1 MTLLCCRAFRRLLFQ
16 TESESKN
23 TSKEDSGATSKS
35 KTGATAGSDPSKPP
49 SRTHLFQLEYISHVR
64 PSTLLGYC
72 ISCAPAQLLSPYDV
86 SPEASL
92 AAYIEDLTLV
102 HDPSSQSHPDQLRQ
116 QHMHQHHHHHHL
128 HQHGSQTI
136 QRLEE
141 LKRLFK
147 DMNYSVRSLYAV
159 DAADWKSIENEV
171 HAWNTIQVCLE
182 SFFKRISVAE
192 GAQKQNMRGWYEAI
206 LDIGSQSFGGHR

>member
-1 MTLLCCRAFRRLLFQ
+1 MLFVVFSFCCRAFRRLLFQ
-16 TESESKN
+16 TDADKTSE
-23 TSKEDSGATSKS
+23 GAPVG
-35 KTGATAGSDPSKPP
+35 KTKATTAAAVDANKPP
-49 SRTHLFQLEYISHVR
+49 SRAHLFQLEYVSHIR

-92 AAYIEDLTLV
+92 LAYIEDLTQV
-102 HDPSSQSHPDQLRQ
+102 HDPSSPSHQEHHRQ
-116 QHMHQHHHHHHL
+116 QHHGHHHHHR
-128 HQHGSQTI
+128 HQYNPHQ
-136 QRLEE
+136 QLEE
-141 LKRLFK
+141 LKKLFK
-147 DMNYSVRSLYAV
+147 DFNYSVRALYAP
-159 DAADWKSIENEV
+159 DAEWKMIENEV
-171 HAWNTIQVCLE
+171 HSWNTIQVCLE